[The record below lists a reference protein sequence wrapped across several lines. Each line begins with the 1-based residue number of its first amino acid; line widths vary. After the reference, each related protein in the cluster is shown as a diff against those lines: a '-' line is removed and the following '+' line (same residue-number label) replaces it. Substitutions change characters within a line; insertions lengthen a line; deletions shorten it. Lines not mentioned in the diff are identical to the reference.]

1 MKPQLCSL
9 DLTSTGLRVT
19 QVDPEKQQLAVSM
32 RPGASDYTVGDEVSG
47 KVPFGTW
54 IPRFFLQ
61 YI

>member
-1 MKPQLCSL
+1 M
-9 DLTSTGLRVT
+9 T

-47 KVPFGTW
+47 KVPLEHGFPGL
-54 IPRFFLQ
+54 FLQ